1 MHSIRWYALF
11 ALLLFGTLIFG
22 PGLSLYAQAV
32 YPGLYKDDGTP
43 HPVHTPN
50 PVTGKSLNVLDYGAD
65 PQDNEYDDREAI
77 ANALQDA
84 SYGDEIYF
92 PAGVYNIRSTEFSGS
107 GTHFTLKSGVNL
119 RGSHMDSTILKSG
132 FGDLTVDQ
140 FFKCRGVHDIQISH
154 LYMTAEFTGSFS
166 TNTSVNNPQRG
177 GPKYMIS
184 IDDASG
190 IANYHITIDSVYF
203 EHFWRM
209 GVRLSDSH
217 DIVVKNCVFTRATD
231 VAGGGAGYG
240 ISIQGN
246 SRPDTDSKFN
256 LVQGCQFLGPYIRHG
271 VVLQYSTHN
280 NLVAFNVARDNR
292 LDAIDLH
299 GEDEFLNEVAFNE
312 IYDVTKGAGVGVG
325 NTGATHDESGPY
337 NYIHDNIMVNCREG
351 VKVYLGS
358 PHTRIENNTVTSS
371 GVPGGK
377 GIYIL
382 NGPYTIVKGN
392 HVYDNN
398 GANFTGILLN
408 YDGGTRGKADGP
420 PRFVQVLEN
429 DIHDNDYGV
438 RIMAGKGI
446 VYENNEVYD
455 NRQADF
461 ISSNSVTFHKLID
474 TRVEGEGMVI
484 LDPPGGSYEPGTEVQ
499 LTAQPLPNNRF
510 LRWSIAGRDEFAQ
523 NPFTLTVDTS
533 LTVTAVFEEKTDS
546 DEVLL
551 TLLPSESGTVRTVP
565 EGPVFD
571 RGTVVQLT
579 ALPDSGR
586 VFDHWQG
593 DLSGAQAVDTLIM
606 DSDKTVQAVF
616 KEIPTFE
623 LSAWIIGSGTVT
635 LDPPGGTYIQGTRVI
650 LTAIPDQGWQFKSW
664 SGPLGGSAN
673 PDTLVMDQDKVF
685 MATFEP
691 ATGIA
696 SDTRVAASF
705 ALEQNY
711 PNPFNAT
718 TQIRFS
724 LKQPEYTTLAIYD
737 LTGRQIRQL
746 VSRKLDRGWHTI
758 TFDATNL
765 PSGLYWVRLQAG
777 AFREM
782 KKMVLVK

>member
-1 MHSIRWYALF
+1 MTRWTLFFTLFVTGVLLCCVYHSAH
-11 ALLLFGTLIFG
+11 
-22 PGLSLYAQAV
+22 AQPV
-32 YPGLYKDDGTP
+32 YPGLYQDDGTP

-325 NTGATHDESGPY
+325 NTGATHDESGPF

-484 LDPPGGSYEPGTEVQ
+484 LDPPGGSYEQGTKVQ

-533 LTVTAVFEEKTDS
+533 LTVTAVFEEKADS

-593 DLSGAQAVDTLIM
+593 DLSGTQAVDTLIM

-650 LTAIPDQGWQFKSW
+650 LTAIPAQGWQFKSW
-664 SGPLGGSAN
+664 SGPLSGSAN

-691 ATGIA
+691 ATGIV
-696 SDTRVAASF
+696 SDNRIAASF

-746 VSRKLDRGWHTI
+746 VSRKLERGWHAI
-758 TFDATNL
+758 TFDATTL